1 MNHPSKYL
9 IASALTVAWLA
20 GLGCEG
26 SAKPSREWRPEDH
39 GQPPESMRGSQVEI
53 PPARSLPG
61 TARERALAALFQ
73 VHCASCHGAEGHGD
87 GPARAPV
94 MQLPDFTSA
103 EWQAS
108 RSDTELAQ
116 AIARGRGMM
125 PPFGDRIA
133 EENIEGL
140 VERVRAFA
148 PKTEAEPAEA
158 APTEA
163 EPAEA
168 APTEAE
174 PAEAEPTEAVPA
186 EAEPAEQPPAP

>member
-1 MNHPSKYL
+1 
-9 IASALTVAWLA
+9 
-20 GLGCEG
+20 
-26 SAKPSREWRPEDH
+26 
-39 GQPPESMRGSQVEI
+39 
-53 PPARSLPG
+53 
-61 TARERALAALFQ
+61 
-73 VHCASCHGAEGHGD
+73 
-87 GPARAPV
+87 

-108 RSDTELAQ
+108 RSDGELAQ

-148 PKTEAEPAEA
+148 PKTEAV
-158 APTEA
+158 PTG
-163 EPAEA
+163 
-168 APTEAE
+168 AE
-174 PAEAEPTEAVPA
+174 PAEAEPTEAVPV